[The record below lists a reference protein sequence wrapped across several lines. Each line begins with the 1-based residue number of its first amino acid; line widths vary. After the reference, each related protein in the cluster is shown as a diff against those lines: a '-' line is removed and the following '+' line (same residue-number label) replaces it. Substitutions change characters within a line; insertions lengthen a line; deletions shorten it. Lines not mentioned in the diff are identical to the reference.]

1 MPQHGGPSPQIAD
14 THPGYHRPHRS
25 MRWRID
31 GREGNMTTRVLVL
44 GDGTGGLVAANLLA
58 KEARRRKVALQIKLI
73 GNSPMHTYQPGM
85 LFLPFQK
92 PGYRTLADIQ
102 RETAQFVGAGVHY
115 LVERITAIDTQARTV
130 TTDKGSHEYDWLVL
144 SLGCR
149 TVLDAVD
156 GLEQHWGK
164 RAFGF
169 YTPDSA
175 LRLAQAL
182 QEFKGGDLLID
193 VAEMP
198 IKCPVAPIEFAC
210 LLDEFLTERGLRGK
224 TNLTLVTPL
233 TGAFTKPICNEMLTD
248 MLAGKN
254 VSVVPN
260 ASLASVTEKA
270 IGCPDG
276 KQVPY
281 DMLVTIPPH
290 EGSEL
295 IDEAGLGDGLG
306 FGFTDKQTLKA
317 VKAERVFLLGDNTN
331 VPTSKAGSVAHF
343 QAEVVVHNLLR
354 EIDGKPALPLADGH
368 ANCFI
373 ETGFGKAI
381 LIDFN
386 YDIQP
391 VPGRFPLPV
400 LGPMSLLKETRTNHL
415 GKLAF
420 KPIYWNML
428 LPGRQIPLVGSRMS
442 TAGKRMDV
450 LQRH

>member
-1 MPQHGGPSPQIAD
+1 MAINV
-14 THPGYHRPHRS
+14 
-25 MRWRID
+25 I
-31 GREGNMTTRVLVL
+31 VL

-58 KEARRRKVALQIKLI
+58 RQARRRGVALNIRLI
-73 GNSPMHTYQPGM
+73 GDSPKHTYQPGM
-85 LFLPFQK
+85 LFLPFQT

-102 RETAQFVGAGVHY
+102 RDNAQFVGPGIDYRIERVTAIDKVARKVMTGAGVH
-115 LVERITAIDTQARTV
+115 D
-130 TTDKGSHEYDWLVL
+130 YDWLVL
-144 SLGCR
+144 ALGCR

-156 GLEQHWGK
+156 GLPEQWGR

-175 LRLAQAL
+175 LRLAEAL
-182 QEFKGGDLLID
+182 QDFKGGDLVID
-193 VAEMP
+193 IAEMP

-210 LLDEFLTERGLRGK
+210 LVDDYLTRRGLRGK
-224 TNLTLVTPL
+224 TRLTMVTPL
-233 TGAFTKPICNEMLTD
+233 TGAFTKPICNEMLTG

-254 VSVVPN
+254 VDVVPN
-260 ASLASVTEKA
+260 ASLASVTDRE

-276 KQVPY
+276 KKIPY
-281 DMLVTIPPH
+281 DMLVVIPPH
-290 EGSEL
+290 EGAEV

-306 FGFTDKQTLKA
+306 FGVTDKQTLKA
-317 VKAERVFLLGDNTN
+317 RKTERIFLLGDNTN

-373 ETGFGKAI
+373 ETGGGKAI

-391 VPGRFPLPV
+391 VPGTFPLPL
-400 LGPMSLLKETRTNHL
+400 LGPMSLLKETRINHL

-420 KPIYWNML
+420 KPIYWHML
-428 LPGRQIPLVGSRMS
+428 LPGRPIPLVGSRMS
-442 TAGKRMDV
+442 TAGKKMEL

>member
-1 MPQHGGPSPQIAD
+1 
-14 THPGYHRPHRS
+14 
-25 MRWRID
+25 
-31 GREGNMTTRVLVL
+31 MTTTVLVL

-58 KEARRRKVALQIKLI
+58 KEARSRNLALEIKMI
-73 GNSPMHTYQPGM
+73 GHSPTHTYQPGM

-92 PGYRTLADIQ
+92 SGYRTLADIQ
-102 RETAQFVGAGVHY
+102 RETAQFVGPGVQY
-115 LVERITAIDTQARTV
+115 LVERITAIDAHARVV
-130 TTDKGSHEYDWLVL
+130 TTEQGRHSYDWLVL
-144 SLGCR
+144 ALGCR

-156 GLEQHWGK
+156 GLEERWGS
-164 RAFGF
+164 RAHGF

-175 LRLAQAL
+175 LRLAAAL
-182 QEFKGGDLLID
+182 QEFKGGDFVID

-210 LLDEFLTERGLRGK
+210 LVDEFLTERGLRGK
-224 TNLTLVTPL
+224 TKLTLVTPL
-233 TGAFTKPICNEMLTD
+233 TGAFTKPICNEMLTG

-254 VSVVPN
+254 VDVVAN
-260 ASLASVTEKA
+260 ASLATVTDKA

-276 KQVPY
+276 KAIPY

-295 IDEAGLGDGLG
+295 IDDAGLGDGLG

-400 LGPMSLLKETRTNHL
+400 LGPMSLLKETRINHL

-428 LPGRQIPLVGSRMS
+428 LPGRRIPLVGSRMS
-442 TAGKRMDV
+442 TSGKRMEV
-450 LQRH
+450 LQHH

>member
-1 MPQHGGPSPQIAD
+1 VTA
-14 THPGYHRPHRS
+14 T
-25 MRWRID
+25 
-31 GREGNMTTRVLVL
+31 VLVL
-44 GDGTGGLVAANLLA
+44 GDGTGGLVAANLLS
-58 KEARRRKVALQIKLI
+58 KEAARRGLPLRITLI
-73 GNSPMHTYQPGM
+73 GQSPKHSYQPGL
-85 LFLPFQK
+85 LFLPFRK

-102 RETAQFVGAGVHY
+102 RDNAGFVGPGVEY
-115 LVERITAIDTQARTV
+115 LVERVIAIDTHARVVGTEQ
-130 TTDKGSHEYDWLVL
+130 GRHSYDWLVL
-144 SLGCR
+144 ALGCR

-156 GLEQHWGK
+156 GLEERWGR

-175 LRLAQAL
+175 LRLAEAL
-182 QEFKGGDLLID
+182 ERFEGGDFVID

-210 LLDEFLTERGLRGK
+210 LADEYLTRRGIRGK
-224 TNLTLVTPL
+224 TRLTLVTPL
-233 TGAFTKPICNEMLTD
+233 TGAFTKPICNEMLTG
-248 MLAGKN
+248 MLSGKN
-254 VSVVPN
+254 VEVVPN
-260 ASLASVTEKA
+260 ASLATVGDKT

-276 KQVPY
+276 KTIPY
-281 DMLVTIPPH
+281 DMLVVIPPH
-290 EGSEL
+290 EGAAV
-295 IDEAGLGDGLG
+295 IDDAGLGDGLG
-306 FGFTDKQTLKA
+306 FGLTDKHTLKA
-317 VKAERVFLLGDNTN
+317 LRAERVFLLGDNTN

-373 ETGFGKAI
+373 ETGYGKAI

-391 VPGRFPLPV
+391 VPGRFPLPL
-400 LGPMSLLKETRTNHL
+400 LGPMSLLEETRINHL

-420 KPIYWNML
+420 APIYWNLL
-428 LPGRQIPLVGSRMS
+428 LPGRRIPLVGSRMS
-442 TAGKRMDV
+442 TSGKRMEV